1 MLTLTLFD
9 LFSHI
14 AVYQMD
20 TGETIVERLYISTS
34 INHRHICK
42 IHLCMIDSRYNLILH
57 KNDFRG
63 LIKVPQN
70 YKNRKCQNKV

>member
-20 TGETIVERLYISTS
+20 TGETIVKDYT
-34 INHRHICK
+34 
-42 IHLCMIDSRYNLILH
+42 
-57 KNDFRG
+57 FPP
-63 LIKVPQN
+63 V
-70 YKNRKCQNKV
+70 

>member
-20 TGETIVERLYISTS
+20 TGETIVERLYIST
-34 INHRHICK
+34 
-42 IHLCMIDSRYNLILH
+42 RYM
-57 KNDFRG
+57 
-63 LIKVPQN
+63 QN
-70 YKNRKCQNKV
+70 TFMYD